1 MPELP
6 PLSQRL
12 KGILRKMAADE
23 SYITSKFERRTG
35 FSSPDLL
42 RGTSELIDK
51 TLIRIMEEI
60 EKGPGGLG
68 DESHI
73 TGIWRPSRP

>member
-6 PLSQRL
+6 LLSQRL

-23 SYITSKFERRTG
+23 SHMTSKFERETG
-35 FSSPDLL
+35 FGIPDLL
-42 RGTSELIDK
+42 RGTSKLVDD

-60 EKGPGGLG
+60 EKGPPVGPVIPR
-68 DESHI
+68 HI
-73 TGIWRPSRP
+73 IR